1 MSDDSVS
8 ERLAFLEI
16 DRTTVSELPQLWAV
30 IGPALPQVLARF
42 YTKMTAVPH
51 LAAMIGRQ
59 QDRLVTAQSSHWE
72 RLFSGRFDADYVA
85 GIRRIGRVH
94 HTIGLEPRWYI
105 GGYAFVLNE
114 LVRLLSERAGLGGR
128 RRLAR
133 QVAALNKVVML
144 DMDFAISVYQDMLVE
159 ERQRKGQVLSG
170 AIATFSEAVQ
180 ASLSVSGA
188 AGDDL
193 ARSAAT
199 LDAAT
204 AEAGGIADTVASAA
218 GQTSS
223 NMQAGAAAAEELAVS
238 VREIGAQ
245 AGRSAEVARQAV
257 ESAQRTERTVS
268 GLAEQAR
275 GIGQVVDLINQIA
288 GQTNLL
294 ALNATIEAARAGE
307 AGRGF
312 AVVATEVKELAGQT
326 AKATTEIGAR
336 IGAIQDATLRSAA
349 DIQEIVRVIGDVSAI
364 ATAIAAAVEEQ
375 TAVTSDIALTV
386 QRTATNTQE
395 VAGTIETL
403 RGSTASAASAA
414 QDVVAARATLGTQ
427 LARLRADIDRFL
439 ETARAA

>member
-1 MSDDSVS
+1 MS

-16 DRTTVSELPQLWAV
+16 DRSTVAELPQLWAIV
-30 IGPALPQVLARF
+30 GPALPQVLARF
-42 YTKMTAVPH
+42 YAKITAVPH
-51 LAAMIGRQ
+51 LAALIGRQ
-59 QDRLVTAQSSHWE
+59 QDRLVSTQSAHWE
-72 RLFSGRFDADYVA
+72 RLFSGRFDEDYVA
-85 GIRRIGRVH
+85 SIRRIGRVH
-94 HTIGLEPRWYI
+94 HKIGLEPRWYI

-114 LVRLLSERAGLGGR
+114 LVRLLSQRAGFGAR
-128 RRLAR
+128 KTLAR
-133 QVAALNKVVML
+133 QVAALNKAVML
-144 DMDFAISVYQDMLVE
+144 DMDFAISVYQEVLLE
-159 ERQRKGQVLSG
+159 ERQRKGEVLSG

-180 ASLSVSGA
+180 ASLSVSSA

-199 LDAAT
+199 MDAAT
-204 AEAGGIADTVASAA
+204 AEAGDLADNVASAA
-218 GQTSS
+218 GQTSA
-223 NMQAGAAAAEELAVS
+223 NMQTGAAAAEELAVS
-238 VREIGAQ
+238 VREIGGQ

-257 ESAQRTERTVS
+257 ESAQRTERTVC

-275 GIGQVVDLINQIA
+275 EIGQVVDLISSIA

-312 AVVATEVKELAGQT
+312 AVVASEVKSLAGQT

-349 DIQEIVRVIGDVSAI
+349 DIQEIVRVIGDVSTI

-375 TAVTSDIALTV
+375 TAVTQDIAVTV
-386 QRTATNTQE
+386 QRTAANTQE

-403 RGSTASAASAA
+403 RGSTNSAASAA
-414 QDVVAARATLGTQ
+414 QGVVAARATLGTQ
-427 LARLRADIDRFL
+427 LDRLRADIDRFL
-439 ETARAA
+439 EAARAA